1 MVHGLSTKRC
11 VYGSSDDIPSR
22 ICLWIY
28 PERSM
33 CICIARALDL
43 CCDGKRV
50 AKNLDDGDSDKL
62 TIRLRALAL
71 ISVLLLLFYRILAH

>member
-1 MVHGLSTKRC
+1 
-11 VYGSSDDIPSR
+11 
-22 ICLWIY
+22 
-28 PERSM
+28 M